1 MTPLMERF
9 VLHWGE
15 MGARWG
21 VNRSVAQIHG
31 YLFIVG
37 RPVDADELT
46 KELAISRSNVSGSLK
61 ELQQLGL
68 ARLVH
73 RVGDRKDHFETLGDP
88 WEMAMQ
94 VAEARR
100 QREIQP
106 TLDALKALS
115 EEAGA
120 DKETPEITRRR
131 IVELSAFGQE
141 LDVWYREIRRLPIGT
156 LRGLMRMGAKI
167 ARFIP
172 GVRGGAAEERSQ
184 PKDDGEKT

>member
-1 MTPLMERF
+1 
-9 VLHWGE
+9 
-15 MGARWG
+15 
-21 VNRSVAQIHG
+21 
-31 YLFIVG
+31 
-37 RPVDADELT
+37 
-46 KELAISRSNVSGSLK
+46 
-61 ELQQLGL
+61 
-68 ARLVH
+68 
-73 RVGDRKDHFETLGDP
+73 
-88 WEMAMQ
+88 MQ

-115 EEAGA
+115 EEASG

-141 LDVWYREIRRLPIGT
+141 LDVWYREIKRLPIGT

-172 GVRGGAAEERSQ
+172 GARADDR
-184 PKDDGEKT
+184 PKPKTDGEQS